1 MSQHVRVYPAGHI
14 HFTDPRV
21 KTPLS
26 FAYITDL
33 HLPPWPREDW
43 PDRYAHAIDWWD
55 QECEHPHDGLPVL
68 LDQISAAGVDFVFF
82 GGDSLDVYDAPTACR
97 LAELCRQRDLN
108 CYFSF
113 GNHDFESLEIRYVTH
128 DHAPEV
134 RRENIGQLL
143 EHWSMPHH
151 YYHFD
156 IAGVRFIVLDAP
168 YQAIEGG
175 WAGSFDQQQVQWLE
189 HQLEF
194 DGPILLFY
202 HIPFR
207 TDENQDRLLLV
218 WNGVRAWMAEDAR
231 SQRVMAAIKACPN
244 LLGTFAGHSHVRSED
259 KIGDKW
265 QFVTAPGHYNVW
277 RYVRIGNQSAPK
289 SLRVGGRPTVDAD
302 EHPT

>member
-1 MSQHVRVYPAGHI
+1 M
-14 HFTDPRV
+14 
-21 KTPLS
+21 KTPLA

-33 HLPPWPREDW
+33 HLPPWPREAW
-43 PDRYAHAIDWWD
+43 PDRYAHAIAWWD
-55 QECEHPHDGLPVL
+55 QECAHPHDGLSLL
-68 LDQISAAGVDFVFF
+68 LDQIAVAGVDFVFF
-82 GGDSLDVYDAPTACR
+82 GGDSLDVYDTTTANR
-97 LAELCRQRDLN
+97 LAELCQQRKLD

-128 DHAPEV
+128 DDVPEV
-134 RRENIGQLL
+134 RRENTGKLL
-143 EHWSMPHH
+143 EHWSMPHR

-156 IAGVRFIVLDAP
+156 RAGVRFIVLDTP
-168 YQAIEGG
+168 YQVVEGG
-175 WAGSFDQQQVQWLE
+175 WAGSVDQQQVQWLV

-218 WNGVRAWMAEDAR
+218 WNGVRAWMAEDAQ
-231 SQRVMAAIKACPN
+231 SQKVLTAINACPN

-265 QFVTAPGHYNVW
+265 QFVTAAGHYNAW
-277 RYVRIGNQSAPK
+277 RHVRIGNQAAPK
-289 SLRVGGRPTVDAD
+289 SLCAAGWPTVEEEA
-302 EHPT
+302 